1 MFIIPVKMHSS
12 QPVAEKKRLKK
23 EEAKAKNTSHSEN
36 SFQSASDYTD

>member
-12 QPVAEKKRLKK
+12 QPVAEKN
-23 EEAKAKNTSHSEN
+23 EAEAKNTAHSES